1 MCVRSTLR
9 RAVNLDYRC
18 ITVSNAC
25 ASGDPTLH
33 RAALAMIG
41 VEGGIFGEVVT
52 TAQVMRRFAR

>member
-1 MCVRSTLR
+1 M
-9 RAVNLDYRC
+9 
-18 ITVSNAC
+18 SNAC